1 MSIKYTEDHEW
12 VKVDGDIAI
21 VGITE
26 HAQDA
31 LGDVVFVELP
41 EVGKTLAQKDVA
53 GVVESVKAAADVY
66 MPVSGEV
73 VDVNQALA
81 DEPSLANSDPMG
93 AGWFFKVKLSDASQL
108 DALMDE
114 AAYKAFAA
122 CPCAATAP
130 RKAHRPAVNGSAVRP
145 ALCLPGAPSHVP
157 RPHPRQPG
165 EPRRI
170 HRSPHRHHA

>member
-1 MSIKYTEDHEW
+1 MTVKYSEDHEW
-12 VKVDGDIAI
+12 IKVEGDIAT
-21 VGITE
+21 VGITQ

-41 EVGKTLAQKDVA
+41 EVGKTYAQKDTA
-53 GVVESVKAAADVY
+53 GVVERVQAAADVY
-66 MPVSGEV
+66 MPVSGEIV
-73 VDVNQALA
+73 EINQALA

-122 CPCAATAP
+122 
-130 RKAHRPAVNGSAVRP
+130 
-145 ALCLPGAPSHVP
+145 
-157 RPHPRQPG
+157 
-165 EPRRI
+165 
-170 HRSPHRHHA
+170 